1 MYLSNKTIFAILAVT
16 LIIAVTGTFVN
27 LSKIYDLG
35 FLGLTGAAVSSD
47 QGNATITI
55 TQQTSITNN
64 FNDIQFGSG
73 FVNASCTACVMDS
86 NGTRASVGCCGTF
99 NMSNNLGFLLENT
112 GNINLSVNYTCTGN
126 CTAAQFIGGTSPA
139 FQIRVTNNFN
149 AGQAG
154 ELGTADT
161 VASCA
166 GGINGAGTAGLNIT
180 SYIPVTAAGDFLCG
194 NSSTNGYVLSF
205 LNSQDAFV
213 VDLNVSIPEDAP
225 VGSGQKITYFTFNA
239 LATG

>member
-1 MYLSNKTIFAILAVT
+1 MCILFTAAAILLNSKNPFQNLQLWKKNQQSQAWLLYRSLSRQKTRKNKGVMMYLSNKTIFAILAVT

-99 NMSNNLGFLLENT
+99 NMSNNLGFLFENT
-112 GNINLSVNYTCTGN
+112 GNINLSVSGASIVYRKVNVPCIFQQETKIVAHVKSTATANRSPGAIAVHNTG
-126 CTAAQFIGGTSPA
+126 
-139 FQIRVTNNFN
+139 
-149 AGQAG
+149 
-154 ELGTADT
+154 
-161 VASCA
+161 
-166 GGINGAGTAGLNIT
+166 GA
-180 SYIPVTAAGDFLCG
+180 
-194 NSSTNGYVLSF
+194 
-205 LNSQDAFV
+205 
-213 VDLNVSIPEDAP
+213 
-225 VGSGQKITYFTFNA
+225 
-239 LATG
+239 